1 MTIYLD
7 YNATSPM
14 LDEVKNAMIECAS
27 LPFNPS
33 SIHSFGRHAK
43 ALIEKAREDVMFLVG
58 LNMHKGDYSLIFTSS
73 GTEANNL
80 MMHNFNKGR
89 ILISEVEHA
98 SILKHRDYKDNIDLL
113 AVDKNG
119 IIQIDQLEDWLQ
131 KNPGSDNLVS
141 IILANNETG
150 IIQPMKEIVDLVHK
164 YGALI
169 HSDITQAPGKIDV
182 DIESLGL
189 DFATLSGHKFG
200 GLTGAAALI
209 HKTKYY
215 IPAQIIGGGQE
226 RGSRSGTENVL
237 AIVGCGVAALQA
249 KASLVKNY
257 EHMKTLRDLLE
268 QELDEFVI
276 GNKVARLPNT
286 SMIVMPRVEANKQL
300 IAFDM
305 RGFAVSTGAACS
317 SGKVKSSH
325 VLKAMAVD
333 DKDLNCAVRVSFG
346 PYNTTEDV
354 YSFVKAWKEI
364 SQNRD

>member
-7 YNATSPM
+7 YNATSIM
-14 LDEVKNAMIECAS
+14 LDDVKNAMLECAS
-27 LPFNPS
+27 SPLNPS
-33 SIHSFGRHAK
+33 SIHSFGRSAK
-43 ALIEKAREDVMFLVG
+43 ASIEKARGEVMSLVG
-58 LNMHKGDYSLIFTSS
+58 LNMHKGNYSLIFTSS

-80 MMHNFNKGR
+80 MMHNFTKGR
-89 ILISEVEHA
+89 ILISKVEHA

-119 IIQIDQLEDWLQ
+119 IIQIDQLEDWLE
-131 KNPGSDNLVS
+131 KNSGADNLVS

-200 GLTGAAALI
+200 GPTGVGALI
-209 HKTKYY
+209 HKTKHY
-215 IPAQIIGGGQE
+215 IQAQIIGGGQE

-237 AIVGCGVAALQA
+237 AIVGCGVAAARA

-268 QELDEFVI
+268 GELGEVVI
-276 GNKVARLPNT
+276 GSEVTRLPNT
-286 SMIVMPRVEANKQL
+286 SMIVMPGVEANQQL

-333 DKDLNCAVRVSFG
+333 DKDLNCAIRVSFG
-346 PYNTTEDV
+346 PDNTIADV
-354 YSFVKAWKEI
+354 YIFIKAWLGI
-364 SQNRD
+364 SKSKD